1 MPKISDADRLR
12 TRGQRMRELA
22 TRAHC
27 EKNDD
32 FARLLTQLAIE
43 WPSKFSRT
51 RGNWNI
57 ANLEPVHPCAGSPA
71 NQESTLAMTATAIPY
86 HELEDKR

>member
-12 TRGQRMRELA
+12 TRGQRMLELA

-27 EKNDD
+27 EKKMILPAYLHN
-32 FARLLTQLAIE
+32 